1 MTSNGVIVAKPCFG
15 SPELLNFRD
24 EIANADGIASLTSE
38 EVQFSEQCRSV
49 FDAFKS
55 NIHFCIAS
63 GHCRVEAVPMDATTS
78 GASSV
83 QYHNISEQTIA
94 SLVPPPVTHQ
104 RQQRHCFG
112 NATPGEFP
120 LSANPSIVLHFLT
133 GCNLDPQDLAKLEA
147 SATCSFF
154 RQPAHF
160 APDYELS
167 LAELAALDMC
177 QKRAIFK
184 PMTIE
189 QREDLKQR
197 CGGSWKL
204 VLRFLLAGEACSRRE
219 KSQAIAGP
227 GHSIAVTSKGAVY
240 SFGSNSS
247 GQLGHGTTD
256 EESRP
261 RLLRSLQ
268 GVRIIHAAAGAGRT
282 MLISDAGQVYA
293 FGKDSFGE
301 AEYGAQ
307 GNKLVTTPQVV
318 ESLKDIFVVQAAI
331 GNFFTAVL
339 SREGR
344 IYTFSWGDESKL
356 GHQTE
361 PNDLEPR
368 PLLGALENI
377 PVVQIAAGYCYLLA
391 LACQPGG
398 MSVYSV
404 GCGLGGKLGHGTRT
418 DEKQPR
424 LIEQFR
430 TLNLQPVVVAA
441 GAWHAAVVGKDG
453 RVCTWG
459 WGRYG
464 CLGHGNEDCESV
476 PKVVEALS
484 NVKAVHVA
492 TGDYTTFV
500 VSDDGDVYS
509 FGCGESSSLGHNT
522 AAADEQGNRHTNV
535 LSPELV
541 TSLKQVNE
549 RVVQISLTNSIYWN
563 AHTFALT
570 DSDKLYAFGAG
581 DKGQLGVE
589 LVANQTERANP
600 ERVDIDL
607 S

>member
-1 MTSNGVIVAKPCFG
+1 
-15 SPELLNFRD
+15 
-24 EIANADGIASLTSE
+24 
-38 EVQFSEQCRSV
+38 
-49 FDAFKS
+49 
-55 NIHFCIAS
+55 
-63 GHCRVEAVPMDATTS
+63 MDATPS
-78 GASSV
+78 GKSSV
-83 QYHNISEQTIA
+83 QYQKIPEQTITTI
-94 SLVPPPVTHQ
+94 VTSPIETFQ
-104 RQQRHCFG
+104 RQQRHCSG
-112 NATPGEFP
+112 NASPGEFP
-120 LSANPSIVLHFLT
+120 LSANPSIVLHVLT
-133 GCNLDPQDLAKLEA
+133 ACNLDPQDLAKLEV
-147 SATCSFF
+147 TCLFF
-154 RQPAHF
+154 RRPAHF
-160 APDYELS
+160 APECELS
-167 LAELAALDMC
+167 LSELAALDMC
-177 QKRAIFK
+177 RMRAIFK
-184 PMTIE
+184 PMTDK
-189 QREDLKQR
+189 QRQELKQM

-204 VLRFLLAGEACSRRE
+204 VLRFLLAGEACTRRE

-240 SFGSNSS
+240 SFGSNNT

-261 RLLRSLQ
+261 RLIRSLQ
-268 GVRIIHAAAGAGRT
+268 GIRIIQASAGAGQT
-282 MLISDAGQVYA
+282 MLISDTGKVYA
-293 FGKDSFGE
+293 FGKNSFGD
-301 AEYGAQ
+301 AEFGPL
-307 GNKLVTTPQVV
+307 GNKFVTIPQLV

-344 IYTFSWGDESKL
+344 VYTFSWGIESKL

-361 PNDLEPR
+361 ANDLQPR
-368 PLLGALENI
+368 PLLGPLENI
-377 PVVQIAAGYCYLLA
+377 RVVQIAAGYCYLLA
-391 LACQPGG
+391 LACQPSG

-404 GCGLGGKLGHGTRT
+404 GCGLGGKLGHGTRN

-424 LIEQFR
+424 LIEQFQS
-430 TLNLQPVVVAA
+430 LNLQPVVVAA

-464 CLGHGNEDCESV
+464 CLGHGNEESESV
-476 PKVVEALS
+476 PKTVEALS

-500 VSDDGDVYS
+500 VSDNGDVYS

-522 AAADEQGNRHTNV
+522 VAEDEQENRQVNV
-535 LSPELV
+535 LSPKLV

-570 DSDKLYAFGAG
+570 ESGKLYAFGAG

-589 LVANQTERANP
+589 LVANQTERPNP
-600 ERVDIDL
+600 EKVEIDL

>member
-1 MTSNGVIVAKPCFG
+1 
-15 SPELLNFRD
+15 
-24 EIANADGIASLTSE
+24 
-38 EVQFSEQCRSV
+38 
-49 FDAFKS
+49 
-55 NIHFCIAS
+55 
-63 GHCRVEAVPMDATTS
+63 MDATAS
-78 GASSV
+78 GTPTI
-83 QYHNISEQTIA
+83 QYHNIPDQPIA
-94 SLVPPPVTHQ
+94 ALVASPVSTFQ

-112 NATPGEFP
+112 DASPGEFP
-120 LSANPSIVLHFLT
+120 LSANPSIVLHVLT

-147 SATCSFF
+147 TCSFF
-154 RQPAHF
+154 RQPANF
-160 APDYELS
+160 APDHELS
-167 LAELAALDMC
+167 LSELAALDMC

-184 PMTIE
+184 PMTADE
-189 QREDLKQR
+189 HQDLKQR

-227 GHSIAVTSKGAVY
+227 GHSIAVTLKGAVY

-247 GQLGHGTTD
+247 GQLGHGTT
-256 EESRP
+256 EEEWRP
-261 RLLRSLQ
+261 RQIRSLQ
-268 GVRIIHAAAGAGRT
+268 GIRIIQAAAGAGRT

-301 AEYGAQ
+301 AEYGVQ
-307 GNKLVTTPQVV
+307 GSKLVTTPQLV
-318 ESLKDIFVVQAAI
+318 ESLKNIFVVQAAI

-344 IYTFSWGDESKL
+344 VYTFSWGNDARL

-361 PNDLEPR
+361 PNDLEPH

-391 LACQPGG
+391 LACQPTG

-418 DEKQPR
+418 DEKYPR
-424 LIEQFR
+424 LIEQFQ

-464 CLGHGNEDCESV
+464 CLGHGNEECESV

-484 NVKAVHVA
+484 EVKAVHVA

-522 AAADEQGNRHTNV
+522 GAADGQENRHTNV
-535 LSPELV
+535 TSPEIV
-541 TSLKQVNE
+541 TSLKQVKE
-549 RVVQISLTNSIYWN
+549 RVVQISLTNSVYWN

-570 DSDKLYAFGAG
+570 ESGNLYAFGAG

-589 LVANQTERANP
+589 LVANQTERGNP
-600 ERVDIDL
+600 ERVGIDL

>member
-1 MTSNGVIVAKPCFG
+1 
-15 SPELLNFRD
+15 
-24 EIANADGIASLTSE
+24 
-38 EVQFSEQCRSV
+38 
-49 FDAFKS
+49 
-55 NIHFCIAS
+55 
-63 GHCRVEAVPMDATTS
+63 MDFTTS
-78 GASSV
+78 GTSSI
-83 QYHNISEQTIA
+83 QYHNIADQTIT
-94 SLVPPPVTHQ
+94 SLVPPPLSQ
-104 RQQRHCFG
+104 KRHCFG
-112 NATPGEFP
+112 NATPGDFP

-147 SATCSFF
+147 TCSFF

-160 APDYELS
+160 APDHELS

-189 QREDLKQR
+189 QRQDLKQR

-240 SFGSNSS
+240 TFGSNSS

-261 RLLRSLQ
+261 RLIRSLQ
-268 GVRIIHAAAGAGRT
+268 GIRIIHAAAGAGRT
-282 MLISDAGQVYA
+282 MLISDAGRVYS

-301 AEYGAQ
+301 NEYGSQ
-307 GNKLVTTPQVV
+307 GNKLVTTPKIV
-318 ESLKDIFVVQAAI
+318 ESLEGIFVVQAAI

-344 IYTFSWGDESKL
+344 VYTFSWGDENKL
-356 GHQTE
+356 GHQTQ

-368 PLLGALENI
+368 PLLGALENTV
-377 PVVQIAAGYCYLLA
+377 VVQIAAGYCYLLA
-391 LACQPGG
+391 LACQPDG

-418 DEKQPR
+418 DEKQPK

-464 CLGHGNEDCESV
+464 CLGHRNEDCESV

-484 NVKAVHVA
+484 NVKAVNVA

-500 VSDDGDVYS
+500 VSDAGDVYS
-509 FGCGESSSLGHNT
+509 FGCGESSSLGHNI
-522 AAADEQGNRHTNV
+522 AAADEQGNRQANV
-535 LSPELV
+535 LSPQLV

-589 LVANQTERANP
+589 LVENQTERANP

>member
-1 MTSNGVIVAKPCFG
+1 M
-15 SPELLNFRD
+15 
-24 EIANADGIASLTSE
+24 SL
-38 EVQFSEQCRSV
+38 FYV
-49 FDAFKS
+49 FLKS
-55 NIHFCIAS
+55 QPFLSSLGTA
-63 GHCRVEAVPMDATTS
+63 EPLAVPMDATTS
-78 GASSV
+78 ETAPIQFHTIPDQSVSSIVTNPASTFPLSK
-83 QYHNISEQTIA
+83 H
-94 SLVPPPVTHQ
+94 
-104 RQQRHCFG
+104 HCFG
-112 NATPGEFP
+112 ESCPGEFP
-120 LSANPSIVLHFLT
+120 LAANPSIVLHVLT
-133 GCNLDPQDLAKLEA
+133 ACNLDPKDLAKLE
-147 SATCSFF
+147 ATCSFF
-154 RQPAHF
+154 RQPANF

-167 LAELAALDMC
+167 ISELAALDMC
-177 QKRAIFK
+177 RKRAIFK
-184 PMTIE
+184 PMTTE
-189 QREDLKQR
+189 QQQGLKQR

-204 VLRFLLAGEACSRRE
+204 ALRFLLAGEACCRRE
-219 KSQAIAGP
+219 KFLAIAGP

-247 GQLGHGTTD
+247 GQLGHGTTE

-261 RLLRSLQ
+261 PRLIRSLQ
-268 GVRIIHAAAGAGRT
+268 GIRIIQAAAGSGRT
-282 MLISDAGQVYA
+282 MLISDAGRVYA

-301 AEYGAQ
+301 AEYGVQGAQ
-307 GNKLVTTPQVV
+307 GAQVVTTPKLV

-344 IYTFSWGDESKL
+344 VYTFSWGSESRL

-368 PLLGALENI
+368 PLTGALENA

-391 LACQPGG
+391 LACHPNG

-404 GCGLGGKLGHGTRT
+404 GCGLGGKLGHGSRT
-418 DEKQPR
+418 DEKHPR
-424 LIEQFR
+424 LIEQFQI
-430 TLNLQPVVVAA
+430 LNLQPVVVAA
-441 GAWHAAVVGKDG
+441 GAWHAAIVGRDG

-464 CLGHGNEDCESV
+464 CLGHGNEECESS

-509 FGCGESSSLGHNT
+509 FGCGESASLGHNNGVAFAA
-522 AAADEQGNRHTNV
+522 AAADGEGNRHPHI

-541 TSLKQVNE
+541 TSLKQINE

-570 DSDKLYAFGAG
+570 ESGKLYAFGAG

-589 LVANQTERANP
+589 LMANQTERGNP

-607 S
+607 N

>member
-1 MTSNGVIVAKPCFG
+1 MDT
-15 SPELLNFRD
+15 
-24 EIANADGIASLTSE
+24 T
-38 EVQFSEQCRSV
+38 
-49 FDAFKS
+49 
-55 NIHFCIAS
+55 AS
-63 GHCRVEAVPMDATTS
+63 GTP
-78 GASSV
+78 SV
-83 QYHNISEQTIA
+83 QYCNIAEQPIA
-94 SLVPPPVTHQ
+94 TLVTSPVPTFQ
-104 RQQRHCFG
+104 KQQRHCLG
-112 NATPGEFP
+112 NARPGEFP
-120 LSANPSIVLHFLT
+120 LSANPSIVLHVLT
-133 GCNLDPQDLAKLEA
+133 GCNLDPQDLAILE
-147 SATCSFF
+147 ATCSFF

-160 APDYELS
+160 PPDFQLS

-177 QKRAIFK
+177 HKRAVFK
-184 PMTIE
+184 PMTQEE
-189 QREDLKQR
+189 QQDLKQR

-204 VLRFLLAGEACSRRE
+204 VLRYLLAGEACSRRE
-219 KSQAIAGP
+219 SSQAIAGP
-227 GHSIAVTSKGAVY
+227 GHSVAVTSKGVVY
-240 SFGSNSS
+240 AFGSNNS
-247 GQLGHGTTD
+247 GQLGVGTT
-256 EESRP
+256 EEEWRP
-261 RLLRSLQ
+261 RQIRSLQ
-268 GVRIIHAAAGAGRT
+268 GIRVIHAAVGAGRT
-282 MLISDAGQVYA
+282 MLISDAGKVYA

-301 AEYGAQ
+301 ADYGVQ
-307 GNKLVTTPQVV
+307 GNKTVTTPQLV

-344 IYTFSWGDESKL
+344 VYTFCWGNEHKL

-361 PNDLEPR
+361 PTDLEPR

-391 LACQPGG
+391 LACQPSG

-418 DEKQPR
+418 DEKVPR

-430 TLNLQPVVVAA
+430 ALNLQPVVVAA

-464 CLGHGNEDCESV
+464 CLGHGNEDCESA

-484 NVKAVHVA
+484 NIKAVHVA

-500 VSDDGDVYS
+500 VSEDGDVYS
-509 FGCGESSSLGHNT
+509 FGCGESSSLGHN
-522 AAADEQGNRHTNV
+522 AVVADGQVNRHSNI

-570 DSDKLYAFGAG
+570 ESGKLFAFGAG
-581 DKGQLGVE
+581 DKGQLGVA
-589 LVANQTERANP
+589 LSANQTERANP
-600 ERVDIDL
+600 ERVEVDL

>member
-1 MTSNGVIVAKPCFG
+1 
-15 SPELLNFRD
+15 
-24 EIANADGIASLTSE
+24 
-38 EVQFSEQCRSV
+38 
-49 FDAFKS
+49 
-55 NIHFCIAS
+55 
-63 GHCRVEAVPMDATTS
+63 MDATTS

-83 QYHNISEQTIA
+83 QYHNIPEQTIA
-94 SLVPPPVTHQ
+94 SHVPPPAAHQ

-133 GCNLDPQDLAKLEA
+133 GCNLDPHDLAKLEA
-147 SATCSFF
+147 TCSFF
-154 RQPAHF
+154 KQPAHF
-160 APDYELS
+160 APDHELS

-184 PMTIE
+184 PMTVE
-189 QREDLKQR
+189 QRQDMKQR

-204 VLRFLLAGEACSRRE
+204 VLRYLLAGESCYRRE
-219 KSQAIAGP
+219 KTQAIAGP
-227 GHSIAVTSKGAVY
+227 GHSIAVTSNGAVY

-261 RLLRSLQ
+261 RLIRSLQ
-268 GVRIIHAAAGAGRT
+268 GIRIIHAAAGAGRT
-282 MLISDAGQVYA
+282 MLISDAGRVYA
-293 FGKDSFGE
+293 FGKDSFGD
-301 AEYGAQ
+301 AEYGLQ
-307 GNKLVTTPQVV
+307 GSKLVTTPQLV
-318 ESLKDIFVVQAAI
+318 ESLKDIFVVQVAI

-344 IYTFSWGDESKL
+344 VYTFSWGNEGKL
-356 GHQTE
+356 GHHTE
-361 PNDLEPR
+361 PNDVEPR
-368 PLLGALENI
+368 PLLGELESI

-391 LACQPGG
+391 LTCQPGG

-404 GCGLGGKLGHGTRT
+404 GCGLGGKLGHGSKT

-424 LIEQFR
+424 LIEQFQ

-464 CLGHGNEDCESV
+464 CLGHGNEDCQSV

-509 FGCGESSSLGHNT
+509 FGCGESSSLGHN
-522 AAADEQGNRHTNV
+522 AAAAEEQGNRHSNV

-570 DSDKLYAFGAG
+570 DSEKLYAFGSG

-589 LVANQTERANP
+589 LSANQSERANP
-600 ERVDIDL
+600 ERVDIHL